1 MAKEEKS
8 KKDFG
13 INVDEMAK
21 LGIQFGHRTFRIH
34 PKMKPYLAGSR
45 NGIHIIDLNQT
56 AKKLEEALKFIFST
70 ITDGKTLLLVGTKI
84 QIKDLVE
91 NTAKECGLPYVSE
104 RWLGGTFTNFE
115 TMQKRIQLFKD
126 IEKKKKE
133 GGLEKYTKK
142 ERAKID
148 EELKEYEIKFGGIKN
163 LEKLP
168 DVIFILDMKKDEIAV
183 KEAKMKN
190 IKVIGISHTN
200 TNPDLADYFI
210 PANDDS
216 RSSIEY
222 ILGKVKEVIL
232 DAKEKVKVQK

>member
-13 INVDEMAK
+13 INVDEMEK
-21 LGIQFGHRTFRIH
+21 LGVQFGHRTFRIH
-34 PKMKPYLAGSR
+34 PKMKPYLVGSR

-56 AKKLEEALKFIFST
+56 AKKLEEALKFIYNT
-70 ITDGKTLLLVGTKI
+70 ITDGKILLLVGTKI

-91 NTAKECGLPYVSE
+91 NIAKECGLPYVSE

-200 TNPDLADYFI
+200 TNPDLADYPI

-216 RSSIEY
+216 RSSIGY